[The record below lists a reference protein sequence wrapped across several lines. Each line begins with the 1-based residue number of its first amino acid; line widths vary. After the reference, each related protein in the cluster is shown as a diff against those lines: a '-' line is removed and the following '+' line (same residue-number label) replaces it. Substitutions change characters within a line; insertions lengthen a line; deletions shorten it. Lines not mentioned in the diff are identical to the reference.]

1 MDMPDPDGLWP
12 MVYQGLGVYREPVQ
26 RPMMS
31 LPAPSL
37 LGTAPGPQDDL
48 LTLPSL
54 GSMPYTPR
62 SSDAGAHA
70 CPAQIACASP
80 ARVHP
85 IVGYDHSTAA

>member
-1 MDMPDPDGLWP
+1 MTMADPDGLWP
-12 MVYQGLGVYREPVQ
+12 MVYQGLGVYKEPVQ

-37 LGTAPGPQDDL
+37 FGTAPGPQDDL

-54 GSMPYTPR
+54 GSMPYTLR

-70 CPAQIACASP
+70 YAQQKLH
-80 ARVHP
+80 ARLWP
-85 IVGYDHSTAA
+85 ECN

>member
-1 MDMPDPDGLWP
+1 MNMTNLDGLWP

-26 RPMMS
+26 RPMMR

-37 LGTAPGPQDDL
+37 FGTAPGPQDDL

-54 GSMPYTPR
+54 DSMPYTPR

-70 CPAQIACASP
+70 YA
-80 ARVHP
+80 
-85 IVGYDHSTAA
+85 

>member
-1 MDMPDPDGLWP
+1 MTMADPDGLWP
-12 MVYQGLGVYREPVQ
+12 IVYQGLGVYREPVQ

-31 LPAPSL
+31 LPAPPL
-37 LGTAPGPQDDL
+37 LGTAPGPQDDR

-70 CPAQIACASP
+70 CSAHVPCVSLT
-80 ARVHP
+80 RVEA
-85 IVGYDHSTAA
+85 IVGYDAAAAA